1 MNTYVILTRFTQDT
15 DTNPAHFRDLADQVE
30 SRVKQECPA
39 VKWKESFSTAGSCDV
54 VDIVESDDA
63 AEVQKAAML
72 IRDVAHART
81 ETLVATPWKHFL
93 EMH

>member
-1 MNTYVILTRFTQDT
+1 MSTYVILTRFTQDT
-15 DTNPAHFRDLADQVE
+15 DTNPAHFRGLAEKVE
-30 SRVKQECPA
+30 ERVKRECPA
-39 VKWKESFSTAGSCDV
+39 VTWKESFSTAGSCDV

-81 ETLVATPWKHFL
+81 ETLTATPWKHFL
-93 EMH
+93 EVH